1 MMHQSSCF
9 MRVTAR
15 IVMLCMLTMVVPSSA
30 WAGMVGTEQTVNSA
44 LAEQGRAKIIAA
56 IEREDVAA
64 QLQARGVT
72 VQEAKAR
79 VSSLT
84 DEEVLQVSD
93 KMDQLPAGGEI
104 LGLLFMIFI
113 ILLVTDI
120 LGFTKVFPFT
130 KSVNK

>member
-93 KMDQLPAGGEI
+93 KMDQLPAGGDI
-104 LGLLFMIFI
+104 LGLLFIVFI

-130 KSVNK
+130 KSVK

>member
-1 MMHQSSCF
+1 MMHQSSNF

-15 IVMLCMLTMVVPSSA
+15 IMMLCMLTMVTPSSA
-30 WAGMVGTEQTVNSA
+30 WAGMVGTEQTMNSA
-44 LAEQGRAKIIAA
+44 LAEQGRAKIMAA
-56 IEREDVAA
+56 IEREDVVA
-64 QLQARGVT
+64 QLHARGVT

-93 KMDQLPAGGEI
+93 RMDQLPAGGDI
-104 LGLLFMIFI
+104 LGTAVFIFI

-130 KSVNK
+130 KSVK

>member
-1 MMHQSSCF
+1 MMHQSSNF

-15 IVMLCMLTMVVPSSA
+15 IMMLCMLTMVTPSSA
-30 WAGMVGTEQTVNSA
+30 WAGIVGTGQAVDSA
-44 LAEQGRAKIIAA
+44 LVEQGRAKIMAV
-56 IEREDVAA
+56 IERDDVVA

-72 VQEAKAR
+72 IHEAKAR
-79 VSSLT
+79 VNSLT

-93 KMDQLPAGGEI
+93 KMDQLPAGGDV
-104 LGLLFMIFI
+104 LGLAFLVFV

-130 KSVNK
+130 KSMK

>member
-1 MMHQSSCF
+1 MMHQSSNF

-15 IVMLCMLTMVVPSSA
+15 IVMLCMLTMVTPSSA

-44 LAEQGRAKIIAA
+44 LAEQGRAKIMAA

-64 QLQARGVT
+64 QLHARGVT

-93 KMDQLPAGGEI
+93 RMDQLPAGGDI
-104 LGLLFMIFI
+104 LGTAVFIFI

-130 KSVNK
+130 KSVK